1 MATQTE
7 TDELTP
13 GDGVHVSARRWQDR
27 NGNTYHTVRVTLFR
41 ESGDVEK
48 YGNADPVYG
57 YGNAWERTALSLL
70 VEVGAIPHQKPKSIP
85 SLSRYMRERGI
96 AYGTEVLDVQRK
108 KDLHDNT
115 RAGVTA
121 IA

>member
-57 YGNAWERTALSLL
+57 YGGAYVETARTTLEDIGALP
-70 VEVGAIPHQKPKSIP
+70 EVDHGGITQT
-85 SLSRYMRERGI
+85 LRELGI
-96 AYGTEVLDVQRK
+96 GYASEVLDVQRK